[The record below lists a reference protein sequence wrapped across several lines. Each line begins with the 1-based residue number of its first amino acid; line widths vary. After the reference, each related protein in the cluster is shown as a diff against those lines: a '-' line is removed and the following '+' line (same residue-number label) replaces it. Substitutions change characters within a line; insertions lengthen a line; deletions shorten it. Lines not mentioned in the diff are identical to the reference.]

1 MSPLLLSIL
10 LGLHLVQFM
19 PNVCSESISSQKV
32 YTKYLGFP
40 WSIIQQV
47 TNKYLKGINK
57 VDQTIHMFKEL
68 EKINKV
74 NSAISEQCFKGR
86 LFNVKNVVNLEQ
98 RLENSMSLSTLACEM
113 PLSHSSVKTK
123 YTIFPLILFLSEFQ
137 IAVHCS
143 LFTKT
148 ASYWTLASWVVNME
162 SILHSYCN
170 RIAITSQ
177 KFQFI
182 PLIEIL
188 YLLPSSTIYDP
199 MTVPSKQPLIQNT
212 PSMITAAQ
220 CLKLTLCST
229 SCSLRLLIFTL
240 APKTRFGIR

>member
-1 MSPLLLSIL
+1 
-10 LGLHLVQFM
+10 
-19 PNVCSESISSQKV
+19 
-32 YTKYLGFP
+32 
-40 WSIIQQV
+40 
-47 TNKYLKGINK
+47 
-57 VDQTIHMFKEL
+57 MFKEL

-74 NSAISEQCFKGR
+74 NSAISKQCFEGR

-98 RLENSMSLSTLACEM
+98 RLETFMCLSPLACEM
-113 PLSHSSVKTK
+113 SLSHSSVTTKT
-123 YTIFPLILFLSEFQ
+123 YTIFSLNLFLSEFQ
-137 IAVHCS
+137 SSMHHS

-148 ASYWTLASWVVNME
+148 ASYWTLASWVVNMD

-177 KFQFI
+177 KFPFI

-212 PSMITAAQ
+212 PSMIIAAQ
-220 CLKLTLCST
+220 CLKLTLCSAL
-229 SCSLRLLIFTL
+229 CSLRLVIFTL
-240 APKTRFGIR
+240 APKPRFGIR